1 MALIP
6 WEPFREM
13 EMLQRD
19 MNRLFDRMMS
29 APGNEE
35 RSDILPGGSSF
46 MPAAEMHETP
56 EHITLKMEVPGIEAK
71 DLDIKVTAEAVAI
84 TGERKSEIKS
94 NGKGMNRTEFRY
106 GRFQRI
112 VPLPARIQNDKV
124 QAEFNNGVL
133 CLTMPKAEEEKN
145 KVVTINLGGQKQPEQ
160 IQQGQSQGNG
170 QVASQAEA
178 EVQAS

>member
-1 MALIP
+1 MALIR

-29 APGNEE
+29 APANEG
-35 RSDILPGGSSF
+35 RSDIAAGSAF

-56 EHITLKMEVPGIEAK
+56 DEIALKMEVPGIEAK

-94 NGKGMNRTEFRY
+94 DGKGMNRTEFRY
-106 GRFQRI
+106 GRFERI

-133 CLTMPKAEEEKN
+133 TLTMPKAEEEKN

-160 IQQGQSQGNG
+160 IQQGQADGDG
-170 QVASQAEA
+170 QAASQPQPEA
-178 EVQAS
+178 QAA

>member
-1 MALIP
+1 MALIR
-6 WEPFREM
+6 WEPFREV

-29 APGNEE
+29 APANEG
-35 RSDILPGGSSF
+35 RSDIMGAGSSF

-56 EHITLKMEVPGIEAK
+56 DSIALKMEVPGIEAK

-94 NGKGMNRTEFRY
+94 EDKGMNRSEFRY

-145 KVVTINLGGQKQPEQ
+145 KVVTINLGGQNQPEQ
-160 IQQGQSQGNG
+160 IQQGQPQGNG
-170 QVASQAEA
+170 QVASQPQTEA
-178 EVQAS
+178 QAV